1 MGVLNNA
8 TTILLKHVCIGTEE
22 LHWKWHQHM
31 CTHACW
37 HLQGLLAYWLQGST
51 SAEGDRK
58 VNLIVTRD
66 TPLWDGLTTLQQA
79 AARGPAA
86 AAAAGSVLPPADS
99 LDNIALAPA
108 VGHPPAA
115 AARQQVP
122 AGQQQRRRAGADS
135 EDDEYDDEEEDNLQ
149 VVIAQ
154 AAKLFPRFMMPPGPG
169 GAGGGGGGL
178 LEAGE
183 GHGPR
188 KEFFLL
194 LGTNA
199 SSTSQVRE
207 WMDAR
212 GMCVFVHMLDVI
224 QISSCIGRGFSMTQI
239 SSCLWL
245 DCYG

>member
-1 MGVLNNA
+1 
-8 TTILLKHVCIGTEE
+8 
-22 LHWKWHQHM
+22 M

-108 VGHPPAA
+108 VGQPPAA
-115 AARQQVP
+115 APAARQQVP
-122 AGQQQRRRAGADS
+122 GGRQQQQRAGADS
-135 EDDEYDDEEEDNLQ
+135 DEDEDDEEEEENLQ

-154 AAKLFPRFMMPPGPG
+154 AAKLFPRFMMPTGPG
-169 GAGGGGGGL
+169 GAGGAGGGL

-199 SSTSQVRE
+199 TSTSQVRV
-207 WMDAR
+207 D
-212 GMCVFVHMLDVI
+212 GCKGNCVFMHVLDVI
-224 QISSCIGRGFSMTQI
+224 QISGRICTGISMTQV
-239 SSCLWL
+239 SSCWL
-245 DCYG
+245 DCDG